1 LTQYPNM
8 VNQQILD
15 CAFSCEYV
23 YDAIR
28 HSTAKDSLKGR
39 QEDAQEFLG
48 FILDGIHEEL
58 LETIDKPRLEPE
70 NGVEWTQV
78 IVRYKQG

>member
-1 LTQYPNM
+1 
-8 VNQQILD
+8 
-15 CAFSCEYV
+15 
-23 YDAIR
+23 
-28 HSTAKDSLKGR
+28 LKGR